1 MATAEPALPPQ
12 SPVKKAAR
20 PASAKKVAL
29 TPPPPPSRFAEPQRL
44 LARGDAAGAVQSLDA
59 LLAGALLAPERAQGT
74 RLMAEAQAE
83 AGNKQA
89 AVAWYRKYLQ
99 LAGDADER
107 ARVVKKIA
115 ELNR

>member
-1 MATAEPALPPQ
+1 M
-12 SPVKKAAR
+12 KKALKS
-20 PASAKKVAL
+20 ASAPTKRVAL
-29 TPPPPPSRFAEPQRL
+29 TPPPPPSRFAEPQL
-44 LARGDAAGAVQSLDA
+44 LLSKGDAAGAVQSLDT
-59 LLAGALLAPERAQGT
+59 LLAGALAAPERAQAT
-74 RLMAEAQAE
+74 RLMADAQAQ
-83 AGNKQA
+83 AGNKPG